1 MEVPLYYYHHHVT
14 ETAAA
19 VRPYIGGGSLRLAPI
34 IYYYI
39 EPAVVAR
46 LGGLAPARPI
56 ILHTLVCI
64 LICMHRSS
72 YSVTN
77 KGWLHSHEM
86 HLKLL

>member
-46 LGGLAPARPI
+46 LGAWARSRSPNYTAYTCV
-56 ILHTLVCI
+56 HTH
-64 LICMHRSS
+64 MHA
-72 YSVTN
+72 
-77 KGWLHSHEM
+77 
-86 HLKLL
+86 